1 MLKTLR
7 TLNKKEISMSEWC
20 QNKRCPEKKNQ
31 NQIRG
36 SKGAKYYQSNKA
48 NRYYEYWCSMG
59 CRDQWFNDNKD
70 TCMNAVGF
78 IDKQVLPVA
87 DAWFVSHI
95 YHWGEE
101 PSNGYFLINK
111 LAGVKQQI
119 TRQQAQTQE
128 QIDANHDWLTIDDT
142 QAKELAI
149 TLGLAS

>member
-7 TLNKKEISMSEWC
+7 TLSRKGISMSEWC
-20 QNKRCPEKKNQ
+20 QNKKCPQKKTQ
-31 NQIRG
+31 AQIRG
-36 SKGAKYYQSNKA
+36 TKGAKYYQSNKA
-48 NRYYEYWCSMG
+48 NHWLGHWCSNG
-59 CRDQWFNDNKD
+59 CREAWWNEHKD

-78 IDKQVLPVA
+78 IDKQVLPLE
-87 DAWFVSHI
+87 DAWFVEYS
-95 YHWGEE
+95 WGYSSE
-101 PSNGYFLINK
+101 PTYKLINK
-111 LAGVKQQI
+111 LKGVKQPI